1 MTIKQKLAA
10 KVLYRANYSAAE
22 IAELLNLDI
31 ISVERLIT
39 IFKKEGIST
48 KFLFWKIL
56 PKATEVLTSYD
67 KGYRMILK

>member
-31 ISVERLIT
+31 ISVERLRRRELAHN
-39 IFKKEGIST
+39 FFFG
-48 KFLFWKIL
+48 KFF
-56 PKATEVLTSYD
+56 PKL
-67 KGYRMILK
+67 RRP

>member
-31 ISVERLIT
+31 ISVERLRRRELAHN
-39 IFKKEGIST
+39 FFFG
-48 KFLFWKIL
+48 KFP
-56 PKATEVLTSYD
+56 PKLRGS
-67 KGYRMILK
+67 

>member
-39 IFKKEGIST
+39 IFKKEG
-48 KFLFWKIL
+48 KWK
-56 PKATEVLTSYD
+56 TS
-67 KGYRMILK
+67 KN

>member
-31 ISVERLIT
+31 ISVERLRRRESEHN
-39 IFKKEGIST
+39 FFFG
-48 KFLFWKIL
+48 KFP
-56 PKATEVLTSYD
+56 PKLRGS
-67 KGYRMILK
+67 